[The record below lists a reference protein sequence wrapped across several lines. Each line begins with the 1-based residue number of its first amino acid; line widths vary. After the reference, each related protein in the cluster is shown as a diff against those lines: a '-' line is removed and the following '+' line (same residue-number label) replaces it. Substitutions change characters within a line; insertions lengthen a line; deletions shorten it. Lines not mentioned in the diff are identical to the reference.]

1 MTFFLSSCSTN
12 VKKTLPQRKLV
23 KIKTKNN
30 GYHKATIGPGEVLK
44 VEIPIQKDLTRSQF
58 TCRGL
63 VIPFW
68 SDGKK
73 LISFV
78 SESYFTKKSSYVC
91 RVGKKSIPIEK
102 RKIVLKIAVKEKKF
116 PFETLNVDK
125 KRVFYSKKDMKRIL
139 GEQKKLNEIYNNFS
153 KRYLFQKGF
162 RIPLKS
168 KVTSIYGTQRIFNK
182 KKKSQHLGIDY
193 RARVG
198 TPIHSSN
205 SGKVVLSKNLFF
217 TGNTVILDHGLGL
230 FTVYGHLS
238 KMNTTLGEYVP
249 KNALLGL
256 AGKTGRVTGPHLHWG
271 TKIHGHWIDGNSLV
285 SETKIE

>member
-12 VKKTLPQRKLV
+12 IKKIPEKVKLV
-23 KIKTKNN
+23 KIKTKDN

-44 VEIPIQKDLTRSQF
+44 VEIPYKKDLSRAQF

-63 VIPFW
+63 QIPFW
-68 SDGKK
+68 SDGNK

-78 SESYFTKKSSYVC
+78 SESYFSKKSSYVC
-91 RVGKKSIPIEK
+91 RVGKKSIPLEK
-102 RKIVLKIAVKEKKF
+102 RKIVLKLTVKEKKF
-116 PFETLNVDK
+116 PFEKLSVDK
-125 KRVFYSKKDMKRIL
+125 KRVFYSKKDLKRIL
-139 GEQKKLNEIYNNFS
+139 REQKKLNEIYNNFS
-153 KRYLFQKGF
+153 ERYLFQKGF
-162 RIPLKS
+162 RIPLGS
-168 KVTSIYGTQRIFNK
+168 KVTSIYGTQRIFNNR
-182 KKKSQHLGIDY
+182 KKSQHLGIDY

-238 KMNTTLGEYVP
+238 KISTTLGEYVP

-285 SETKIE
+285 SETKVE